1 MCYCK
6 ACEND
11 FEMKDVCRVE
21 IKCEGKIVSF
31 EICSTCRAEHN
42 KRQLSVEKR
51 QRLEDVRFLF
61 SIQNRGPV
69 RDLLEKA
76 FY

>member
-1 MCYCK
+1 
-6 ACEND
+6 
-11 FEMKDVCRVE
+11 MKDICYVGIE
-21 IKCEGKIVSF
+21 CEGKIVSF
-31 EICSTCRAEHN
+31 EICLTCRTEHN
-42 KRQLSVEKR
+42 NRQLSVEKQ

-61 SIQNRGPV
+61 SIQSRGLV